1 MKKEIHITDKKLRSI
16 IKEAINSVLLPSQ
29 EQRSNLLTFAR
40 ELSQMRNKCYDLA
53 CNFKGI
59 SQDTRQELI
68 SIAKDF
74 ASLRHKLFNSDTGLT
89 PWDDDEYKY
98 EPMFDED

>member
-1 MKKEIHITDKKLRSI
+1 MKQEIHITEKEFRDI
-16 IKEAINSVLLPSQ
+16 IKESIDSVLLPSQ

-59 SQDTRQELI
+59 SQKTRQELV

-89 PWDDDEYKY
+89 SCDDEEHKY
-98 EPMFDED
+98 DPMFDED

>member
-1 MKKEIHITDKKLRSI
+1 MAQQIRITEKELRAI
-16 IKEAINSVLLPSQ
+16 IKESIDSVLPSQ
-29 EQRSNLLTFAR
+29 GQRANLLAFAR

-53 CNFKGI
+53 CNFEGI
-59 SQDTRQELI
+59 SQDMRQELV

-89 PWDDDEYKY
+89 NWDDDEYKY

>member
-1 MKKEIHITDKKLRSI
+1 MKKEIHITEKELRDI
-16 IKEAINSVLLPSQ
+16 IKESMDSILLASQ

-59 SQDTRQELI
+59 SQETRQELV
-68 SIAKDF
+68 SIAKNF
-74 ASLRHKLFNSDTGLT
+74 ASLRYKLFNSDTGLT
-89 PWDDDEYKY
+89 PWDDEHKY